1 MKKFTENLARAL
13 PPHFKSDI
21 SPLTL
26 LHFLCPPSTSRQ
38 MFGFPQA
45 VIIVTFHSP
54 LYGQFEI
61 FHENMSALFFK
72 SFQSLIVS
80 KQRNTG
86 ESMYDTLYEYIVTI

>member
-61 FHENMSALFFK
+61 FHEKYVHIIFLKVFK
-72 SFQSLIVS
+72 A
-80 KQRNTG
+80 
-86 ESMYDTLYEYIVTI
+86 